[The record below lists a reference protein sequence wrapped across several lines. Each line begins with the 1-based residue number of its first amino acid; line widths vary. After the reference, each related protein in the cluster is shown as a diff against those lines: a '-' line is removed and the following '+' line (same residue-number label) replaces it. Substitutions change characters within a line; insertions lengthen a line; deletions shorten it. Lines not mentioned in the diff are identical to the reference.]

1 MNHFSKV
8 GRFYNY
14 PEFLQLI
21 ETLMAEGKT
30 TGNNQSEKYQFYTK
44 LNFQRMQ
51 RWNKTF
57 QISEPFAQQLKDQPQ
72 QIWWVITE
80 GWCGDSAQNLP
91 GIAKMAAA
99 SEGKIELRI
108 VLRDEHPEIMDQ
120 YLTNGSRS
128 IPKLVAMDTAGD
140 ELFQWGPRPA
150 TAQELMMAWKQNPD
164 GKDFDSFE
172 KELHTW
178 YTQNKG
184 IELQQEIAAL
194 LPVKMM
200 ASLQQ

>member
-8 GRFYNY
+8 NRFYNY
-14 PEFLQLI
+14 AEFLQLI

-57 QISEPFAQQLKDQPQ
+57 QLNEPFAQQLKDQPQ

-91 GIAKMAAA
+91 GIAKMVAA

-128 IPKLVAMDTAGD
+128 IPKLVAMDMAGD

-150 TAQELMMAWKQNPD
+150 TAQELMMSWKNNPA

-184 IELQQEIAAL
+184 AELQQEIAVL
-194 LPVKMM
+194 LPMKIA
-200 ASLQQ
+200 ASL

>member
-30 TGNNQSEKYQFYTK
+30 TGNNQSEKYQFYTR

-128 IPKLVAMDTAGD
+128 IPKLVAMDMTGD

-200 ASLQQ
+200 ASL

>member
-1 MNHFSKV
+1 MNHFGKV
-8 GRFYNY
+8 DQFFNY
-14 PEFLQLI
+14 TEFLQLI

-30 TGNNQSEKYQFYTK
+30 TGNNQSEQYQFYTK

-57 QISEPFAQQLKDQPQ
+57 RVSDALEEQLKNQPS

-80 GWCGDSAQNLP
+80 AWCGDSAQNLP

-99 SEGKIELRI
+99 SERKIELRI

-128 IPKLVAMDTAGD
+128 IPKLVAMDEKGS

-150 TAQELMMAWKQNPD
+150 TAQTLMMDWKKNPD
-164 GKDFDSFE
+164 GKDFETFE

-178 YTQNKG
+178 YAQNKG
-184 IELQQEIAAL
+184 AELQEEMAVL
-194 LPVKMM
+194 LPVKM
-200 ASLQQ
+200 AAAV

>member
-1 MNHFSKV
+1 MNHFSKATQY
-8 GRFYNY
+8 YNY
-14 PEFLQLI
+14 AEFLHLI

-30 TGNNQSEKYQFYTK
+30 TGNNQSEQYQFYTK

-57 QISEPFAQQLKDQPQ
+57 HLTESFAEQLKNQPQ
-72 QIWWVITE
+72 QTWWVITE

-128 IPKLVAMDTAGD
+128 IPKLVSLDLDGN
-140 ELFQWGPRPA
+140 EVFQWGPRPA
-150 TAQELMMAWKQNPD
+150 TAQELMMAWKKNPE
-164 GKDFDSFE
+164 GKDFETFE

-184 IELQQEIAAL
+184 IELQGEIAAL
-194 LPVKMM
+194 MPVKIM
-200 ASLQQ
+200 ATL